1 MSASR
6 PELPREFV
14 AAHKRRRMMDAMA
27 ELCAEKGYEATK
39 IADVVRRAKV
49 ARKTLYDN
57 FTGKEELFLASFD
70 TAVAEA
76 EAAVDSACDAAG
88 PADGTAW
95 GARMEAGLEGFLDF
109 VAVHPHASRL
119 CVVDAPGAFA
129 AAAAHY
135 DAAVDRFV
143 TRLRDSAPAGSG
155 RPATLEEALVG
166 GVAWIVHQHVRG
178 AGGGVAPSDLLPQLR
193 EFVLTPYKG
202 VAKG

>member
-1 MSASR
+1 MPSSR

-57 FTGKEELFLASFD
+57 FPGKEELFLACFD
-70 TAVAEA
+70 TTVAEA
-76 EAAVDSACDAAG
+76 EAAVDAACDAAG

-95 GARMEAGLEGFLDF
+95 GARMEAGLEAFLDF
-109 VAVHPHASRL
+109 IAAHPDAARL
-119 CVVDAPGAFA
+119 CVVEAPGAFA
-129 AAAAHY
+129 AAAARY
-135 DAAVDRFV
+135 DTAVDGFV
-143 TRLRDSAPAGSG
+143 TRLRDSAPAGAE
-155 RPATLEEALVG
+155 RPDTLEEALVG
-166 GVAWIVHQHVRG
+166 GLAWIVHQRIRG
-178 AGGGVAPSDLLPQLR
+178 AGGTGSGDLLPQLR
-193 EFVLTPYKG
+193 EFMLTPYQG